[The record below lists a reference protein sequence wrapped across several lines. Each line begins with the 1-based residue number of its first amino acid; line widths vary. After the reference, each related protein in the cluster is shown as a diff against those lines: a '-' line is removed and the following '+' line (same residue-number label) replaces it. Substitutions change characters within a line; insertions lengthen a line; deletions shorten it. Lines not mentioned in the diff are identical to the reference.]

1 MARQVRWGT
10 PGKSDHYPPLRNRWV
25 FLGPALLLGAAAMG
39 LLFLFWIAG
48 FRTPVAPGAVIGQHA
63 NIEARCEE
71 CHTPRAGVSDT
82 RCQRCHDPA
91 GAGRLNNAAHVLF
104 GSGDPR
110 KAAAAPRV
118 DCAHCHIDHRG
129 RSWALTRVDEGQC
142 SQCHFRTFSAH
153 PQFAVLRNHS
163 TQAPGIRFPH
173 DKHVAELAKQGVVEK
188 DSCIKCH
195 EPSGPT
201 RDLEPI
207 SFDRHCASCHAKEG
221 SVGPVEPIPQAL
233 LIAPDALA
241 AQGQV
246 NFRLDE
252 FETSRSRINKTFV
265 RHKDDWVLANLRK
278 MRRDIDPEG
287 CAVERG
293 ALLARE
299 SQLRRKLALSAPLAG
314 LDLPALQGRE
324 AALDSEIKGAEAR
337 IRAQGGAADPPAGL
351 ARLDEVFSAVAR
363 SGDAAAKAEATRLR
377 GEIEALR
384 GATAAPAGLPVE
396 DVEARKSELLALL
409 DAVEAADPALR
420 ARAEDL
426 RRRLLAFNP
435 GEVGVE
441 MLARVRD
448 QRMAERAR
456 VRDEIILRQ
465 AGIASPP
472 AALLVAEQRAIR
484 DALLETRRR
493 LREIGEA
500 ASGTQALAGEAKAAS
515 LQALGV
521 LTAACQKC
529 HILDGPTML
538 PVRPANPVL
547 ARATFV
553 HAPHLL
559 QADCARCH
567 AGVERSKQATEL
579 NFKGVE
585 SCQECHRPRRVRQD
599 CQSCHRYHPRAMP

>member
-1 MARQVRWGT
+1 MRLVRWGT
-10 PGKSDHYPPLRNRWV
+10 PGKSDHYPPLRKQWG
-25 FLGPALLLGAAAMG
+25 FLGPALALGAAALG
-39 LLFLFWIAG
+39 LLLLSWVVG

-63 NIEARCEE
+63 TIEARCEE
-71 CHTPRAGVSDT
+71 CHTSRAGVSDV

-118 DCAHCHIDHRG
+118 DCARCHIDHRG
-129 RSWALTRVDEGQC
+129 RTAAITRVDEGHC
-142 SQCHFRTFSAH
+142 SQCHFRSFSTH
-153 PQFAVLRNHS
+153 PQFKVLRDHS
-163 TQAPGIRFPH
+163 TEAPGIEFPH
-173 DKHVAELAKQGVVEK
+173 DKHVAELAKQGVGEK
-188 DSCIKCH
+188 DSCLKCH
-195 EPSGPT
+195 EPSGQA

-207 SFDRHCASCHAKEG
+207 SFERHCASCHAKEG
-221 SVGPVEPIPQAL
+221 SVGMVEPIPQTE

-246 NFRLDE
+246 NFRLGE
-252 FETSRSRINKTFV
+252 FETSRGRINKTFV

-278 MRRDIDPEG
+278 MRRDVDPEG
-287 CAVERG
+287 FAVERG

-314 LDLPALQGRE
+314 LDLPGLQGRE

-337 IRAQGGAADPPAGL
+337 IGAQAGAADPPAGL
-351 ARLDEVFSAVAR
+351 ARLDEVLSAVGR
-363 SGDAAAKAEATRLR
+363 SGDAAAKAEAARLQS
-377 GEIEALR
+377 EVEALR
-384 GATAAPAGLPVE
+384 GAPAVPAVLPAE
-396 DVEARKSELLALL
+396 DVEARKKELLALL
-409 DAVEAADPALR
+409 DAVEGVDPGLK

-441 MLARVRD
+441 MLIRVRD
-448 QRMAERAR
+448 QRVAERAR
-456 VRDEIILRQ
+456 VRDEISLRQ
-465 AGIASPP
+465 AGVASPV
-472 AALLVAEQRAIR
+472 AALLAAEQRAIR
-484 DALLETRRR
+484 DALGATQRR
-493 LREIGEA
+493 LKEIGEIA
-500 ASGTQALAGEAKAAS
+500 PGTPALAGEAKAAR

-529 HILDGPTML
+529 HVLDGPEML

-547 ARATFV
+547 VRATFV

-567 AGVERSKQATEL
+567 AGVEKGKQATEL

-585 SCQECHRPRRVRQD
+585 SCQECHRPRSVRQD

>member
-1 MARQVRWGT
+1 L
-10 PGKSDHYPPLRNRWV
+10 SWV
-25 FLGPALLLGAAAMG
+25 V
-39 LLFLFWIAG
+39 G

-71 CHTPRAGVSDT
+71 CHTSRAGVSDT

-118 DCAHCHIDHRG
+118 DCARCHIDHRG
-129 RSWALTRVDEGQC
+129 RGAALTRVDEAHC
-142 SQCHFRTFSAH
+142 TQCHFRSFSAH
-153 PQFAVLRNHS
+153 PQFALLRNHS
-163 TQAPGIRFPH
+163 TQAPGIQFPH
-173 DKHVAELAKQGVVEK
+173 DKHVAELVKQGVPEK

-195 EPSGPT
+195 EPSVQA

-207 SFDRHCASCHAKEG
+207 SFERHCASCHAKEG
-221 SVGPVEPIPQAL
+221 SVGIVEPIPQAE
-233 LIAPDALA
+233 LIAPEALA

-252 FETSRSRINKTFV
+252 FETSRGRINKTFV
-265 RHKDDWVLANLRK
+265 RHKDDWVLANLHQ
-278 MRRDIDPEG
+278 MRRNLDPEG
-287 CAVERG
+287 CATERG

-299 SQLRRKLALSAPLAG
+299 SQLRRKAALSVPLAG

-337 IRAQGGAADPPAGL
+337 IRAPEGAADPPAGL
-351 ARLDEVFSAVAR
+351 ARLDEVLSAVAR
-363 SGDAAAKAEATRLR
+363 SAEGAAKVEAARLR
-377 GEIEALR
+377 GEIEVLR
-384 GATAAPAGLPVE
+384 GETAVPAALPAE
-396 DVEARKSELLALL
+396 DVEARKNELLALL
-409 DAVEAADPALR
+409 DAVEAADPALKT
-420 ARAEDL
+420 RAEDL

-435 GEVGVE
+435 GEVGVD

-448 QRMAERAR
+448 QRLAERAR
-456 VRDEIILRQ
+456 VRDEISLRQ
-465 AGIASPP
+465 AGVASP
-472 AALLVAEQRAIR
+472 AVALLVAEQRALR
-484 DALLETRRR
+484 DALLDTRRR
-493 LREIGEA
+493 LKEIGEA
-500 ASGTQALAGEAKAAS
+500 APGTQALAGEAKAAR
-515 LQALGV
+515 LRALGV

-529 HILDGPTML
+529 HILDGPKML
-538 PVRPANPVL
+538 AVRPANPVL
-547 ARATFV
+547 VRATFV

-567 AGVERSKQATEL
+567 AGVEKSKRATEL

-585 SCQECHRPRRVRQD
+585 SCQECHRPRSVRQD